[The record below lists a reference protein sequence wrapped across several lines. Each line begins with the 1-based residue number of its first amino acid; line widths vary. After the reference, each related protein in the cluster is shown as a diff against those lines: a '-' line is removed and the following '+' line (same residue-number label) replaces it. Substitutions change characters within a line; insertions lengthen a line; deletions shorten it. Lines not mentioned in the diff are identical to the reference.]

1 MVKGLMKYAIMLC
14 CILGVVLQT
23 ACGGDD
29 GEDSPSGGNEY
40 LNVADINIPTGNT
53 TATMY
58 IKASDNCEW
67 VITCAESWISFSETK
82 GRGDLNV
89 TIKVTPNPSA
99 LESRTAQINVSSP
112 TITRVVKL
120 TQEPNAESLVFNVSP
135 KQLSSDAL
143 ASSVQFDIV
152 VADRWTIKSNKD
164 WTTPDILSGENN
176 KTITVALTDNVSTS
190 ERVAEVTVTSSSKS
204 ETVTITQAAATMPEI
219 SAVAASGVSKN
230 EATVTFNYSS
240 MFPVTEYGVCYSAT
254 NQNPTKADSYKL
266 QTGSAKQG
274 TATIQLTGLQAGTI
288 YYIRAYAVSVVG
300 TQYSNSLSFSTMDD
314 WPGNDDNVPPG
325 L

>member
-1 MVKGLMKYAIMLC
+1 MKRINRILLIICCFFCLMPF
-14 CILGVVLQT
+14 V

-29 GEDSPSGGNEY
+29 GEDTPSGGNEY

-89 TIKVTPNPSA
+89 TVKVTPNPSA

-164 WTTPDILSGENN
+164 WATPDILSGENN

-204 ETVTITQAAATMPEI
+204 ETVTITQAAATLPVS
-219 SAVAASGVSKN
+219 SAVTTSSVSKN
-230 EATVTFNYSS
+230 EATITFNYSS

-254 NQNPTKADSYKL
+254 NQNPTKSDSYKQ
-266 QTGSAKQG
+266 QTGSAQQG
-274 TATIQLTGLQAGTI
+274 TATIQLTGLQAGI
-288 YYIRAYAVSVVG
+288 VYHIRAYAISVVG
-300 TQYSNSLSFSTMDD
+300 IQYSNSLSFSTTDD